1 MPDYCDTSS
10 ASVDSASAWIA
21 WSGTDSVTTESATT
35 WSVWIQGT
43 VDTYT
48 PLSEAELDRQKAE
61 RDQRDKERQEANER
75 AEALLLAHLTPDQRE
90 TLERM
95 RHFVVQSERGRVYH
109 LRRGRLANVDEMDKD
124 RVVAQY
130 CIHPSICN
138 IPEADSLLA
147 QKLML
152 EMNEEQFLRIANRT
166 AVAA

>member
-1 MPDYCDTSS
+1 MPDYCDTRS

-21 WSGTDSVTTESATT
+21 WSGTDSSTI

-43 VDTYT
+43 AGAYT
-48 PLSEAELDRQKAE
+48 PPSEAELAQQKAE
-61 RDQRDKERQEANER
+61 RERRDEERKKADER

-95 RHFVVQSERGRVYH
+95 RHFVVQSERGRVYR

-130 CIHPSICN
+130 CIHPSIHN